1 MKIVDLLKTL
11 CLILPASLLMV
22 ACASS
27 PDQFEDEF
35 IPSYERLQTQAPDQ
49 FNGSIY
55 NSGLGIALF
64 EDAKA
69 RRVGD
74 ILTIL
79 LVEETSGQNSM
90 DNSVSSSTELNLDTP
105 IFGGQSEPDFNY
117 EVGGDNTFEG
127 SSGSSQSNRLS
138 GSIAVTVHQ
147 VLPNGNLVV
156 EGEKQIR
163 INQANEYVKL
173 QGVVRPIDIGTSNT
187 LYSTQVADAR
197 ITYAGRGT
205 NSQSNTPGWASKI
218 IFSPFWPF

>member
-1 MKIVDLLKTL
+1 MFISEFVNTRLLSLIVLAVLT
-11 CLILPASLLMV
+11 
-22 ACASS
+22 ACASAPEES
-27 PDQFEDEF
+27 MEEY
-35 IPSYERLQTQAPDQ
+35 IPSYERLRAAAPKSG
-49 FNGSIY
+49 NGAIY
-55 NSGLGIALF
+55 SPGLELALY

-74 ILTIL
+74 ILTVL

-90 DNSVSSSTELNLDTP
+90 DNSINSSTELNLDTP

-117 EVGGDNTFEG
+117 EVGGGSAFEG
-127 SSGSSQSNRLS
+127 QSGSSQSNRLN

-156 EGEKQIR
+156 EGEKWIR

-173 QGVVRPIDIGTSNT
+173 EGVVRPIDIGSFNT

-197 ITYAGRGT
+197 ITYAGKGT
-205 NSQSNTPGWASKI
+205 NSQSNSPGWVARI
-218 IFSPFWPF
+218 LFSPLWPF

>member
-1 MKIVDLLKTL
+1 MKTVDSVKTS
-11 CLILPASLLMV
+11 CLILAAPLLMV

-27 PDQFEDEF
+27 PDEFEDEF
-35 IPSYERLQTQAPDQ
+35 IPSYERLQTQAPAHN
-49 FNGSIY
+49 NGAIY
-55 NSGLGIALF
+55 STGLGLALF

-74 ILTIL
+74 ILTVL

-90 DNSVSSSTELNLDTP
+90 DNSVSSSTEMNLDTP

-117 EVGGDNTFEG
+117 EVGAENAFEG
-127 SSGSSQSNRLS
+127 ASGSSQSNRLN

-156 EGEKQIR
+156 EGEKWIR

-197 ITYAGRGT
+197 ITYAGRGS
-205 NSQSNTPGWASKI
+205 NSQSNTPGWATKI